1 MYYLYVFMMYHNET
15 VKRAAYAF
23 ADKWCGGSGQR
34 QEPVVKKLPGA
45 HKAKDGGAAVAVIDT
60 EPRAAAGPGGPG
72 GAQEGDEGGQREG
85 GKVRRASLRAGTAE
99 FKASIVQILTRNKTV
114 LEVAGLGL
122 VTKLVGNVDEVFRK
136 YDKDGNGTIDR
147 AELRAVFVDLGAEAT
162 DATIEAAMAA
172 LDTRGNGAI
181 DFADFTTWYTSC
193 KVRVGPR
200 MCVCVCFVV
209 CCVASLSTLSSTV
222 RVCACVSVV

>member
-45 HKAKDGGAAVAVIDT
+45 HKAKDGSAAVAVIDT
-60 EPRAAAGPGGPG
+60 EPPAAGPGGPG
-72 GAQEGDEGGQREG
+72 GAQEGDEGGTREG

-147 AELRAVFVDLGAEAT
+147 AELRAVFEDLGAEAT

-200 MCVCVCFVV
+200 MCVRVRCCVLCGVTLNGLLRGACVCV
-209 CCVASLSTLSSTV
+209 
-222 RVCACVSVV
+222 CVSVG

>member
-1 MYYLYVFMMYHNET
+1 MYHNET

-34 QEPVVKKLPGA
+34 QEPVVKKKLPGA

-60 EPRAAAGPGGPG
+60 EPPAAGPGGPG
-72 GAQEGDEGGQREG
+72 GAQEGDEGGTREG
-85 GKVRRASLRAGTAE
+85 GAKVRRASLRAGTAE

-122 VTKLVGNVDEVFRK
+122 VTKLVGGVDEVFRK

-147 AELRAVFVDLGAEAT
+147 AELRVVFVDLGAEAT
-162 DATIEAAMAA
+162 DATVEAAMAA

-200 MCVCVCFVV
+200 MCVRSVV
-209 CCVASLSTLSSTV
+209 SCVASLSAVSSAV
-222 RVCACVSVV
+222 RVCACVCRSGRSA